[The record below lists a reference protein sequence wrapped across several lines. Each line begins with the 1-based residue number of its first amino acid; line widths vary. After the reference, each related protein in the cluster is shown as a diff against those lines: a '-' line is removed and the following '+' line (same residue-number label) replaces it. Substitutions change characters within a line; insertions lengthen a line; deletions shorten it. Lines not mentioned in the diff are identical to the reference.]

1 LLDPSELLDEP
12 EWPDDVMPEL
22 DEELLDGLPLD
33 DVDAPVLVVP
43 LSLVVPGLPV
53 VLDESSCAA
62 YAVSAPV
69 MMMLEAAK
77 VAKCLRDLATRTARD
92 VSGEF
97 FMTRASPSSRQG
109 HLSPTSN
116 AGQMSL

>member
-1 LLDPSELLDEP
+1 LLDPSELREEP
-12 EWPDDVMPEL
+12 ERSDDVMPEL
-22 DEELLDGLPLD
+22 DEGPLE
-33 DVDAPVLVVP
+33 VVP
-43 LSLVVPGLPV
+43 LDVVEVPVLVVPGLPV
-53 VLDESSCAA
+53 VLDESSWAT

-77 VAKCLRDLATRTARD
+77 VAKCLRDLDTRAARD

-97 FMTRASPSSRQG
+97 FMTRASPSSHQA